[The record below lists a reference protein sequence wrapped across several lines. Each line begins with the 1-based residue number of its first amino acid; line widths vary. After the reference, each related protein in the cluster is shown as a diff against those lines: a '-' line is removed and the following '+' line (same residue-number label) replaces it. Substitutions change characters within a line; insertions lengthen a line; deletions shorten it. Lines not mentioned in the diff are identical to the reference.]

1 MVDEKTSS
9 RPRRGISQVLRRL
22 PELHCPSAPKV
33 AVNLAGLTGR
43 LKSAPFQNHSL
54 DMENTQ

>member
-9 RPRRGISQVLRRL
+9 RPRGISQGLRRL
-22 PELHCPSAPKV
+22 QEVHCPSAPKV

-43 LKSAPFQNHSL
+43 LKSCLFQNHSL